1 MIKGHGKP
9 KLKLSS
15 LTNLNAKEI
24 FTDSSE
30 KENRLEQREIEIK
43 KDQKGAFHASYIN
56 SNCTF

>member
-43 KDQKGAFHASYIN
+43 KDQKGVFMHPI
-56 SNCTF
+56 